1 MKRAVGVR
9 FRLQTAG
16 GFSTI
21 RRETTTERLLGL
33 SLRIC
38 AIALT
43 VPQTSR
49 PDADPAA
56 SLRARAR
63 QPIWALGLMSGTSL
77 DGIDAALIRSDGI
90 AVQETGAAQTI
101 PYGTELRERL
111 RGLLGGEG
119 TPSEEAAVARLL
131 TEAHAEAVARLLAA
145 AGRAPASVDVIGFHG
160 HTILHRPKDGI
171 TRQIGD
177 GALLA
182 ALAGIPVVN
191 DFRTADVAAGGE
203 GAPLVPVFHRALV
216 AELERPLVV
225 LNLGGV
231 ANVTWI
237 GPPRADGDDDLL
249 AFDTGPGNAP
259 LDDWVRHHT
268 GQAFDDGGR
277 LAASGRVDAVRL
289 AALLDNDFFTR
300 APPKSLDR
308 NHFMTAAIAG
318 LSVAD
323 GAATLAAFT
332 AAAVARAEAHLPAPP
347 KRWLVA
353 GGGRHNAALMTALRA
368 ALSAP
373 VQTVDEL
380 GWDGD
385 ALEAQAFG
393 FLAVR
398 SLRGLPLSL
407 PRTTGVKAATTGG
420 WLTLATMHYPRAD

>member
-1 MKRAVGVR
+1 MPPS
-9 FRLQTAG
+9 QTDHG
-16 GFSTI
+16 
-21 RRETTTERLLGL
+21 
-33 SLRIC
+33 
-38 AIALT
+38 
-43 VPQTSR
+43 
-49 PDADPAA
+49 ADPAGA
-56 SLRARAR
+56 LLRARAKR
-63 QPIWALGLMSGTSL
+63 PVWALGLMSGTSL

-90 AVQETGAAQTI
+90 AVQEIGPALTL
-101 PYGTELRERL
+101 PYGTDLRERL

-119 TPSEEAAVARLL
+119 AAAEEAAVARLL
-131 TEAHAEAVARLLAA
+131 TEAHAEAVRRLLTEAV
-145 AGRAPASVDVIGFHG
+145 RAPSSVDVVGFHG

-182 ALAGIPVVN
+182 ALTGIPVVN
-191 DFRTADVAAGGE
+191 DFRSADVAAGGE

-216 AELERPLVV
+216 AELERPLAV

-237 GPPRADGDDDLL
+237 GPSQADGEDDLL

-268 GQAFDDGGR
+268 GEAYDDGGK
-277 LAASGRVDAVRL
+277 LAASGRVDAARL
-289 AALLDNDFFTR
+289 AALLDNTFFAR
-300 APPKSLDR
+300 RPPKSLDR

-332 AAAVARAEAHLPAPP
+332 AAAVARAEEHLPALP

-353 GGGRHNAALMTALRA
+353 GGGRHNAALMAALRA

-407 PRTTGVKAATTGG
+407 PRTTGVQAPTTGG
-420 WLTLATMHYPRAD
+420 LYYSVKC

>member
-1 MKRAVGVR
+1 M
-9 FRLQTAG
+9 
-16 GFSTI
+16 SP
-21 RRETTTERLLGL
+21 
-33 SLRIC
+33 S
-38 AIALT
+38 
-43 VPQTSR
+43 
-49 PDADPAA
+49 DADPAA
-56 SLRARAR
+56 VLRARAS

-77 DGIDAALIRSDGI
+77 DGIDAALIQTDGV
-90 AVQETGAAQTI
+90 AVQETGAALTL

-111 RGLLGGEG
+111 RGLLGSEG
-119 TPSEEAAVARLL
+119 LAAEEVAVARLL
-131 TEAHAEAVARLLAA
+131 TDAHAEAVRQLLAE
-145 AGRAPASVDVIGFHG
+145 AGRAPSSVDVVGFHG

-177 GALLA
+177 GAWLA
-182 ALAGIPVVN
+182 GLTGIPVVN

-203 GAPLVPVFHRALV
+203 GAPLVPLFHRALV
-216 AELERPLVV
+216 ADLELPLAV

-237 GPPRADGDDDLL
+237 GADDDLL

-268 GQAFDDGGR
+268 GAAFDDGGK
-277 LAASGRVDAVRL
+277 LAASGRVDAARL
-289 AALLDNDFFTR
+289 AALLDNAFFPR
-300 APPKSLDR
+300 RPPKSLDR

-332 AAAVARAEAHLPAPP
+332 AAAVARAEEHLPAAP

-353 GGGRHNAALMTALRA
+353 GGGRHNAALMAALRA

-407 PRTTGVKAATTGG
+407 PRTTGVARAMTGG
-420 WLTLATMHYPRAD
+420 RLQLPASS

>member
-1 MKRAVGVR
+1 M
-9 FRLQTAG
+9 
-16 GFSTI
+16 SP
-21 RRETTTERLLGL
+21 
-33 SLRIC
+33 S
-38 AIALT
+38 
-43 VPQTSR
+43 
-49 PDADPAA
+49 DADPAA
-56 SLRARAR
+56 MLRARAS

-77 DGIDAALIRSDGI
+77 DGIDAALIQSDGV
-90 AVQETGAAQTI
+90 AVQETGAALTL

-119 TPSEEAAVARLL
+119 SAAEEDAVARQL
-131 TEAHAEAVARLLAA
+131 TEAHAEAVRQLLAE
-145 AGRAPASVDVIGFHG
+145 AGRTPSSVDVVGFHG

-177 GALLA
+177 GAWLA
-182 ALAGIPVVN
+182 GLTGIPVVN
-191 DFRTADVAAGGE
+191 DFRSADVAAGGE
-203 GAPLVPVFHRALV
+203 GAPLVPLFHRALV
-216 AELERPLVV
+216 ADLELPLAV

-237 GPPRADGDDDLL
+237 GDDDDLL

-268 GQAFDDGGR
+268 GAAYDDGGK
-277 LAASGRVDAVRL
+277 LAASGRVDAARL
-289 AALLDNDFFTR
+289 AALLDNAFFTR
-300 APPKSLDR
+300 RPPKSLDR

-332 AAAVARAEAHLPAPP
+332 AAAVARAEEHLPAAP

-353 GGGRHNAALMTALRA
+353 GGGRHNAALMAALRV

-373 VQTVDEL
+373 VQTVDDL

-407 PRTTGVKAATTGG
+407 PRTTGVAIATTGG
-420 WLTLATMHYPRAD
+420 RLVLPTKA

>member
-1 MKRAVGVR
+1 MPPSDAEPA
-9 FRLQTAG
+9 RL
-16 GFSTI
+16 
-21 RRETTTERLLGL
+21 
-33 SLRIC
+33 
-38 AIALT
+38 
-43 VPQTSR
+43 
-49 PDADPAA
+49 
-56 SLRARAR
+56 LRARAAR
-63 QPIWALGLMSGTSL
+63 PIWALGLMSGTSL
-77 DGIDAALIRSDGI
+77 DGIDAALIRSDGL
-90 AVQETGAAQTI
+90 AVQEAGAALTL

-119 TPSEEAAVARLL
+119 AAAEEAAVARLL
-131 TEAHAEAVARLLAA
+131 TEAHADAVRLLLTE
-145 AGRAPASVDVIGFHG
+145 AGREPAGVDVVGFHG

-182 ALAGIPVVN
+182 ALTGIPVVS
-191 DFRTADVAAGGE
+191 DFRSADVAAGGE
-203 GAPLVPVFHRALV
+203 GAPLVPLFHRALV
-216 AELERPLVV
+216 ADLARPLAV

-237 GPPRADGDDDLL
+237 GADEDLL

-268 GQAFDDGGR
+268 GRAYDDGGR
-277 LAASGRVDAVRL
+277 LAASGRIDVARL
-289 AALLDNDFFTR
+289 AVLLDNAFFAR
-300 APPKSLDR
+300 LPPKSLDR

-332 AAAVARAEAHLPAPP
+332 AAAVARAQEHLPAAP

-353 GGGRHNAALMTALRA
+353 GGGRHNAALMAALRA
-368 ALSAP
+368 ALPAP
-373 VQTVDEL
+373 VQAVDDL

-407 PRTTGVKAATTGG
+407 PRTTGVKAATAGG
-420 WLTLATMHYPRAD
+420 KLDLPTA

>member
-1 MKRAVGVR
+1 M
-9 FRLQTAG
+9 
-16 GFSTI
+16 
-21 RRETTTERLLGL
+21 
-33 SLRIC
+33 
-38 AIALT
+38 
-43 VPQTSR
+43 
-49 PDADPAA
+49 
-56 SLRARAR
+56 LRARAKR
-63 QPIWALGLMSGTSL
+63 PVWALGLMSGTSL
-77 DGIDAALIRSDGI
+77 DGIDSALIRSDGI
-90 AVQETGAAQTI
+90 AVQEIGPALTL
-101 PYGTELRERL
+101 PYGTDLRERL

-119 TPSEEAAVARLL
+119 EAAEEAAVARLL
-131 TEAHAEAVARLLAA
+131 TEAHAEVVRRLLTEAA
-145 AGRAPASVDVIGFHG
+145 RVPSSVDVVGFHG

-182 ALAGIPVVN
+182 ALTGIPVVN
-191 DFRTADVAAGGE
+191 DFRSADVAAGGE

-216 AELERPLVV
+216 AELERPLAV

-237 GPPRADGDDDLL
+237 GPSRADGEDDLL

-268 GQAFDDGGR
+268 GEAYDEGGK
-277 LAASGRVDAVRL
+277 LAASGRVDALRL
-289 AALLDNDFFTR
+289 AALLDNAFFAR
-300 APPKSLDR
+300 RPPKSLDR

-318 LSVAD
+318 LPVAD

-353 GGGRHNAALMTALRA
+353 GGGRHNAALMAALRA

-385 ALEAQAFG
+385 ALEAQAFA

-407 PRTTGVKAATTGG
+407 PRTTGVAAATAGG
-420 WLTLATMHYPRAD
+420 SLALPVKS

>member
-1 MKRAVGVR
+1 MPPA
-9 FRLQTAG
+9 QTDHG
-16 GFSTI
+16 
-21 RRETTTERLLGL
+21 
-33 SLRIC
+33 
-38 AIALT
+38 
-43 VPQTSR
+43 
-49 PDADPAA
+49 ADPAGA
-56 SLRARAR
+56 LLRARAKR
-63 QPIWALGLMSGTSL
+63 PVWALGLMSGTSL

-90 AVQETGAAQTI
+90 AVQEIGPALTL
-101 PYGTELRERL
+101 PYGTDLRERL

-119 TPSEEAAVARLL
+119 EAAEEAAVARLL
-131 TEAHAEAVARLLAA
+131 TEAHAEVVRRLLTEAA
-145 AGRAPASVDVIGFHG
+145 RASATIDVVGFHG

-182 ALAGIPVVN
+182 ALTGIPVVN
-191 DFRTADVAAGGE
+191 DFRSADVAAGGE

-216 AELERPLVV
+216 AELERPLAV

-237 GPPRADGDDDLL
+237 GPSRADGEDDLL

-268 GQAFDDGGR
+268 GEAYDVGGK
-277 LAASGRVDAVRL
+277 LAASGRVDALRL
-289 AALLDNDFFTR
+289 AALLDNAFFAR
-300 APPKSLDR
+300 RPPKSLDR

-318 LSVAD
+318 LPVAD

-353 GGGRHNAALMTALRA
+353 GGGRHNAALMAALRA

-407 PRTTGVKAATTGG
+407 PRTTGVAAATAGG
-420 WLTLATMHYPRAD
+420 SLALPVKS

>member
-1 MKRAVGVR
+1 MPPSDAEPA
-9 FRLQTAG
+9 RL
-16 GFSTI
+16 
-21 RRETTTERLLGL
+21 
-33 SLRIC
+33 
-38 AIALT
+38 
-43 VPQTSR
+43 
-49 PDADPAA
+49 
-56 SLRARAR
+56 LRARAAR
-63 QPIWALGLMSGTSL
+63 PIWALGLMSGTSL
-77 DGIDAALIRSDGI
+77 DGIDAALIRSDGL
-90 AVQETGAAQTI
+90 AVQEAGAALTL

-119 TPSEEAAVARLL
+119 AAAEEAAVARLL
-131 TEAHAEAVARLLAA
+131 TEAHADAVRLLLTE
-145 AGRAPASVDVIGFHG
+145 AGREPAGVDVVGFHG

-182 ALAGIPVVN
+182 ALTGIPVVS
-191 DFRTADVAAGGE
+191 DFRSADVAAGGE
-203 GAPLVPVFHRALV
+203 GAPLVPLFHRALV
-216 AELERPLVV
+216 ADLARPLAV

-237 GPPRADGDDDLL
+237 GADEDLL

-268 GQAFDDGGR
+268 GRAYDDGGR
-277 LAASGRVDAVRL
+277 LAASGRIDVARL
-289 AALLDNDFFTR
+289 AVLLDNAFFAR
-300 APPKSLDR
+300 LPPKSLDR
-308 NHFMTAAIAG
+308 NHFTTAAIAG

-332 AAAVARAEAHLPAPP
+332 AAAVARAQEHLPAAP

-353 GGGRHNAALMTALRA
+353 GGGRHNAALMAALRA
-368 ALSAP
+368 ALPAP
-373 VQTVDEL
+373 VQAVDDL

-407 PRTTGVKAATTGG
+407 PRTTGVKAATAGG
-420 WLTLATMHYPRAD
+420 KLDLPTA